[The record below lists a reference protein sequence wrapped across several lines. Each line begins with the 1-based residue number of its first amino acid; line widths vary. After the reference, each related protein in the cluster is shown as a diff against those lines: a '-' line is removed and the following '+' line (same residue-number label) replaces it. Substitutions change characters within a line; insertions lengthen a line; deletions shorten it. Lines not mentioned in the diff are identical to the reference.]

1 MLRGVWRH
9 RDLVFT
15 LIRRNYQLR
24 YRQSLVGLAWALV
37 PPLAALG
44 AGTVLFQTV
53 FGVDTGRVSYPVF
66 AMAALVPW
74 TFFANSLTQ
83 GIPSIVSNLTMVTR
97 LPFPRAALPL
107 SMVGISLLDLA
118 VAAVALAILAVAFG
132 DGLAPAAA
140 LWGPVLILIELPLA
154 IGLVLL
160 GSALNVFARD
170 VRLAV
175 PLLVQFW
182 LFLTPVLY
190 GRHDVPE
197 RVRDAFM
204 ANPMTG
210 LVVSFRRA
218 LLYGEAPSLAIL
230 WPTLVS
236 AGVAFLVG
244 WWYFASTERRFAD
257 VI

>member
-1 MLRGVWRH
+1 MLRRTWAH
-9 RDLVFT
+9 RQLVLT
-15 LIRRNYQLR
+15 LVRRNYQLR

-44 AGTVLFQTV
+44 VGTVLFGV
-53 FGVDTGRVSYPVF
+53 IFGVDTGRTSYPVF
-66 AMAALVPW
+66 TMAALVPW
-74 TFFANSLTQ
+74 TFFANSITQ
-83 GIPSIVSNLTMVTR
+83 GVPSLVSNLNMVTR
-97 LPFPRAALPL
+97 LSFPRAAIPL

-118 VAAVALAILAVAFG
+118 VAALALVVLALTLG
-132 DGLAPAAA
+132 EGLAPAGA
-140 LWGPVLILIELPLA
+140 LWGPVLILVELPLA

-190 GRHDVPE
+190 PLSRVPAE
-197 RVRDAFM
+197 LRNAYL

-218 LLYGEAPSLAIL
+218 LLLGEAPDLRIL
-230 WPTLVS
+230 WPSLVS
-236 AGVAFLVG
+236 AALAFLVG
-244 WWYFASTERRFAD
+244 WWYFASTERRLAD